1 MNRKKVNFFLDHLM
15 DSLLQWSLF
24 HDQKKHIIFLLH
36 IQNCL
41 FVSVTVLFSTESL
54 WHSICMATLPLASLS
69 TNLMSLNSGCIE
81 DIYWN
86 KNYSSRMRTSR
97 LETVHASVSV
107 ATTRCCSQG
116 VTIWTSLNRSP
127 VSLEGMSPG
136 PMSKGGF
143 TFLGGVPYYV
153 TYPMMH
159 LMLATAPWTDGCL

>member
-69 TNLMSLNSGCIE
+69 MNLMSLNSGYIE

-86 KNYSSRMRTSR
+86 KNYSNRMRTSC

-127 VSLEGMSPG
+127 VSRRNVPRSDIQGSFYLS
-136 PMSKGGF
+136 
-143 TFLGGVPYYV
+143 GGVPYYV